1 MDGFKIEIIYSEG
14 YGWRPRAYGVINGHT
29 VSYTGEHRPTLTEA
43 NARLMDALAVYD
55 LLDKAS

>member
-29 VSYTGEHRPTLTEA
+29 VSYNGEYRPTLDEA
-43 NARLMDALAVYD
+43 IARLKTSMNIYG